1 MNRKLHNS
9 MTAAMTCS
17 ALLVIALL
25 FSAPTEASVD
35 LVPGMTAAAVEAGAA
50 DAVASAPR
58 AGHAVA
64 RRSYQSVRMP
74 FFSFFNPQ
82 G

>member
-9 MTAAMTCS
+9 LTAAMACS
-17 ALLVIALL
+17 ALLVVALL
-25 FSAPTEASVD
+25 FSAPAEPSAD
-35 LVPGMTAAAVEAGAA
+35 LAPALA
-50 DAVASAPR
+50 ASAAGSSEAVVAAPR
-58 AGHAVA
+58 GDHPAA

>member
-9 MTAAMTCS
+9 LAAAMACS
-17 ALLVIALL
+17 ALLVVALL
-25 FSAPTEASVD
+25 FSTPAEPSID
-35 LVPGMTAAAVEAGAA
+35 LVPAVAAGAA
-50 DAVASAPR
+50 GSTSPVVTAARGD
-58 AGHAVA
+58 HATP

>member
-9 MTAAMTCS
+9 LTAAMACS
-17 ALLVIALL
+17 ALLVVALL
-25 FSAPTEASVD
+25 FGAPAEPFAAMT
-35 LVPGMTAAAVEAGAA
+35 PGIATNAVESA
-50 DAVASAPR
+50 DAVVAAAR
-58 AGHAVA
+58 DDRAVA

>member
-9 MTAAMTCS
+9 LTAAMACS
-17 ALLVIALL
+17 ALLVVALL
-25 FSAPTEASVD
+25 FGAPAD
-35 LVPGMTAAAVEAGAA
+35 PLALAPGVVANAAGSA
-50 DAVASAPR
+50 DAVVAA
-58 AGHAVA
+58 AHAERPVA

>member
-9 MTAAMTCS
+9 LTAAMACS
-17 ALLVIALL
+17 ALLVVALL
-25 FSAPTEASVD
+25 FS
-35 LVPGMTAAAVEAGAA
+35 VPAEPSSGLQPAVTANAAGS
-50 DAVASAPR
+50 AVPAAPR
-58 AGHAVA
+58 AGHAA
-64 RRSYQSVRMP
+64 AARSYQSVRMP

>member
-9 MTAAMTCS
+9 LTAAMACS
-17 ALLVIALL
+17 TLLVVALL
-25 FSAPTEASVD
+25 FGAPAEPFAAMA
-35 LVPGMTAAAVEAGAA
+35 PGVAANAAGPA
-50 DAVASAPR
+50 DAVVTAA
-58 AGHAVA
+58 HAERPVA